1 MEGVIGKDME
11 NKIDS
16 IKKQLEKIRAQNKKL
31 LARNRKLKETK
42 NLYMNQLLS
51 MGDILFF
58 LDEDHKFVDVQYN
71 SEAPLLEKPEKFINK
86 KINDIIPQ
94 NATDKYLN
102 AVSKLKESGEPQKFE
117 YSLSINNQI
126 HNFLAILNQS
136 NQNNFILATVRDI
149 TNYKKVEKELKKET
163 TLFECL
169 FNNSPESIVIT
180 KRDGEIIRIN
190 KEFEEMFGYTRDESV
205 GKNIDDLVAP
215 EEFHTEA
222 NRLTEKVAN
231 SDQIREETIR
241 KRKDETE
248 LFVSILGA
256 PVHIDGEQKIVF
268 GIYRDITKRK
278 NFEQDL
284 KKSEALYRTVIE
296 NTGTATVIIE
306 ADNLI
311 SFANKKFEELSGYQN
326 REVVNQKKWEEFI
339 PQNRQGQNK
348 EYIGESKKNR
358 EPVSYQY
365 ETKFINSKE
374 EIKNVLITTALIPG
388 TRRSVVSVID
398 LTDKKKLEQQ
408 LQQAQKLESV
418 GNLAA
423 GVAHDFNNILT
434 VIQVNN
440 EMADMKLKPNSTL
453 SKHIK
458 NIDKATERA
467 TKLTEQLLL
476 FSRKH
481 NIQKIP
487 VNLNECIQNL
497 LKMLNR
503 LIGEDID
510 ICTELAEDLWKI
522 EGDINNLEQ
531 VIMNLVVNA
540 RDAMPKGGEISIVTD
555 NINISKSSVKH
566 IPDSQAGE
574 YVRLM
579 IEDTGCGIEEELQDK
594 IFDPFFT
601 TKDNNQGTGMGLSV
615 VYGIIR
621 RHNGWI
627 NLYSEPGSGTIF
639 KIYFPRLK
647 SSQIEVTKE
656 EKKKV
661 GNLQGKGEQILFIED
676 EPSVIQVGR
685 AMLEHSG
692 YQVLT
697 AETGRAAI
705 EIFTHNKDNIDLVLS
720 DVVLPDINGIE
731 LIEKFHGIDED
742 LPVILCSG
750 YTEKK
755 SHLSVINEKG
765 FAFIQKP
772 FTIKEVLTRIK
783 ECLPED

>member
-1 MEGVIGKDME
+1 MEGVCGRHME
-11 NKIDS
+11 KKIDS
-16 IKKQLEKIRAQNKKL
+16 LKKQLEELRAKNKKL
-31 LARNRKLKETK
+31 LVKNRRLQETR

-58 LDEDHKFVDVQYN
+58 LDENHKFVDVQSN
-71 SEAPLLEKPEKFINK
+71 GETPLLEEPEKFIDK

-94 NATDKYLN
+94 DTTDKYFN
-102 AVSKLKESGEPQKFE
+102 AVTKLKEGGEPQKFE
-117 YSLSINNQI
+117 YSLKINDQT
-126 HNFLAILNQS
+126 HNFLAILNLS
-136 NQNNFILATVRDI
+136 NQDNIVLATIRDI

-190 KEFEEMFGYTRDESV
+190 KEFEKMFGYTREEAR
-205 GKNIDDLVAP
+205 GKNVDDLVAP

-222 NRLTEKVAN
+222 NRLTEKVGK
-231 SDQIREETIR
+231 SEQIREETIR
-241 KRKDETE
+241 KRKDGTE

-278 NFEQDL
+278 KFEQDL
-284 KKSEALYRTVIE
+284 KKSEALYRTLIE

-311 SFANKKFEELSGYQN
+311 SFANKKFEALSGFPN
-326 REVVNQKKWEEFI
+326 KEVVNQKKWKEFI
-339 PQNRQGQNK
+339 PENSRGQSK
-348 EYIGESKKNR
+348 EYIGKGTNNKQ
-358 EPVSYQY
+358 PISYQY
-365 ETKFINSKE
+365 ETEFINSEE

-388 TRRSVVSVID
+388 TRRSVVSIID

-440 EMADMKLKPNSTL
+440 EMADMKLKTNSAL

-458 NIDKATERA
+458 NIDKATKRA

-481 NIQKIP
+481 NIQKVP

-555 NINISKSSVKH
+555 NICISESSVKH
-566 IPDSQAGE
+566 IPESQAGE

-579 IEDTGCGIEEELQDK
+579 IEDTGCGIEKDLQDK

-601 TKDNNQGTGMGLSV
+601 TKDSSQGTGMGLSV

-639 KIYFPRLK
+639 KIYFPRLEA
-647 SSQIEVTKE
+647 SQTETDKE

-661 GNLQGKGEQILFIED
+661 GNLQGKGEHILFIED
-676 EPSVIQVGR
+676 EPSVIQVGQ
-685 AMLEHSG
+685 AMLEHNG
-692 YQVLT
+692 YQVST
-697 AETGRAAI
+697 AETGHEAT
-705 EIFTHNKDNIDLVLS
+705 EIFNQNKDNIDLVLS
-720 DVVLPDINGIE
+720 DVVLPDINGID
-731 LIEKFHGIDED
+731 LIEKFHKIDKD

-755 SHLSVINEKG
+755 SHRSVINEKG

-772 FTIKEVLTRIK
+772 FTIKEVLTRIR
-783 ECLPED
+783 ECLSDN